1 MNLDLQTTNT
11 WSTHQITYLRLW
23 YGIKSDDAIAHA
35 IKKSVSAIRTQAQVL
50 RVTKADNRA
59 RNTAAT
65 APNQPGTLGRARK
78 MPMAPGLH
86 CITATAMPYGP
97 ASRTPGQNPVPTAA
111 ELAARRKS
119 ERLEAASSA
128 TPVRNSTMRGAPY
141 TCPELC
147 SPSSRPGA
155 MDAFRLP
162 SRTSFGIRQPQEH

>member
-1 MNLDLQTTNT
+1 MNLDLKTNT
-11 WSTHQITYLRLW
+11 WSEPQLKYLRTW
-23 YGIKSDDAIAHA
+23 YGIKSDDAIAKA

-50 RVTKADNRA
+50 RATKADNRA

-86 CITATAMPYGP
+86 CITATATPYGTT
-97 ASRTPGQNPVPTAA
+97 SRTPGQNPVPTAA
-111 ELAARRKS
+111 ELAA
-119 ERLEAASSA
+119 SST

-147 SPSSRPGA
+147 SPCSRPGA

-162 SRTSFGIRQPQEH
+162 SRTSFGIRMPQEH